1 MSISSICLIQPSGFP
16 SAISSFIDQLLLK
29 TRIISKCCKK
39 WGVQLACR
47 KLLAWPLKFCHG
59 ILADNVPKEQKYLSI
74 SALELFYFW
83 ESRKQMLHLNE
94 DYNRSSIWSCCFFFF
109 LENKTM
115 QNRTE
120 NKWRLPEDFLVLYEV
135 GKRFL
140 LSDRHC
146 DGLTKKVGY
155 LFGTKEVTFLLLR
168 FSLSCGS
175 SACILLI
182 FPLWPS
188 SPMLWLI

>member
-1 MSISSICLIQPSGFP
+1 
-16 SAISSFIDQLLLK
+16 
-29 TRIISKCCKK
+29 
-39 WGVQLACR
+39 
-47 KLLAWPLKFCHG
+47 
-59 ILADNVPKEQKYLSI
+59 
-74 SALELFYFW
+74 
-83 ESRKQMLHLNE
+83 
-94 DYNRSSIWSCCFFFF
+94 
-109 LENKTM
+109 M

-188 SPMLWLI
+188 SPML